1 MKREKIIKG
10 ITVNEIIGDASQ
22 EISGINMDSRLIE
35 PGHIFVAVKG
45 TQTDGHTYIQKA
57 IEKGARTVVCENLP
71 ETLIENVTYIKVN
84 DTEDV
89 VGKLATTFYGDPT
102 SKLELVG
109 VTGTNGKTT
118 IATLLYNMFR
128 KFGYKTGLI
137 STVCNYIDEE
147 AIPTDHTTPD
157 PITLNKLLGRMAD
170 EGCKYAFME
179 VSSHSVAQKRIGGL
193 KFAGGIF
200 TNLTRDHLDYH
211 KTVENY
217 LKAKKAF
224 FDGLPKTAFALTN
237 LDDKNGLVMTQ
248 NTKAKVHTYSLRSL
262 SDFKGKVLEDGFE
275 GMLLDINNVE
285 VNARFDELRTQY
297 EVEKHIAEKERNFH
311 YFLFALG
318 ICLVLML
325 LLAGVFYYN
334 RIISTKNRKLYERIK
349 EQDRLAE
356 ELSRMAQACE
366 STASSEV
373 LPQTSDIA
381 ATVEQ
386 HRLVAR
392 LREYLLSGDNLSNAE
407 MNRDEIISAL
417 GTNKNLLTDAVR
429 AVTGN
434 SPMEYM
440 RMLKLDEARKMLDHH
455 PELTIE
461 AIAFSCGFNAPSTFY
476 RLFRKQYGI
485 SPAEYR
491 KQANKL

>member
-1 MKREKIIKG
+1 MEILARAGRNDEAFSLLD
-10 ITVNEIIGDASQ
+10 EIIAA
-22 EISGINMDSRLIE
+22 NDS
-35 PGHIFVAVKG
+35 
-45 TQTDGHTYIQKA
+45 
-57 IEKGARTVVCENLP
+57 
-71 ETLIENVTYIKVN
+71 
-84 DTEDV
+84 
-89 VGKLATTFYGDPT
+89 
-102 SKLELVG
+102 
-109 VTGTNGKTT
+109 
-118 IATLLYNMFR
+118 
-128 KFGYKTGLI
+128 
-137 STVCNYIDEE
+137 
-147 AIPTDHTTPD
+147 
-157 PITLNKLLGRMAD
+157 
-170 EGCKYAFME
+170 
-179 VSSHSVAQKRIGGL
+179 
-193 KFAGGIF
+193 
-200 TNLTRDHLDYH
+200 
-211 KTVENY
+211 
-217 LKAKKAF
+217 
-224 FDGLPKTAFALTN
+224 
-237 LDDKNGLVMTQ
+237 
-248 NTKAKVHTYSLRSL
+248 
-262 SDFKGKVLEDGFE
+262 
-275 GMLLDINNVE
+275 INNVE

-311 YFLFALG
+311 YFLFTLG
-318 ICLVLML
+318 ICLVLVL

-366 STASSEV
+366 STASSET
-373 LPQTSDIA
+373 LPQTSDTA

-461 AIAFSCGFNAPSTFY
+461 AIAFSCGFNIPSTFY

-491 KQANKL
+491 KQANK

>member
-1 MKREKIIKG
+1 MEILARAGRNDEAFSLLD
-10 ITVNEIIGDASQ
+10 EIIAA
-22 EISGINMDSRLIE
+22 NDS
-35 PGHIFVAVKG
+35 
-45 TQTDGHTYIQKA
+45 
-57 IEKGARTVVCENLP
+57 
-71 ETLIENVTYIKVN
+71 
-84 DTEDV
+84 
-89 VGKLATTFYGDPT
+89 
-102 SKLELVG
+102 
-109 VTGTNGKTT
+109 
-118 IATLLYNMFR
+118 
-128 KFGYKTGLI
+128 
-137 STVCNYIDEE
+137 
-147 AIPTDHTTPD
+147 
-157 PITLNKLLGRMAD
+157 
-170 EGCKYAFME
+170 
-179 VSSHSVAQKRIGGL
+179 
-193 KFAGGIF
+193 
-200 TNLTRDHLDYH
+200 
-211 KTVENY
+211 
-217 LKAKKAF
+217 
-224 FDGLPKTAFALTN
+224 
-237 LDDKNGLVMTQ
+237 
-248 NTKAKVHTYSLRSL
+248 
-262 SDFKGKVLEDGFE
+262 
-275 GMLLDINNVE
+275 INNVE

>member
-1 MKREKIIKG
+1 M
-10 ITVNEIIGDASQ
+10 N
-22 EISGINMDSRLIE
+22 
-35 PGHIFVAVKG
+35 
-45 TQTDGHTYIQKA
+45 TYIDIKEYDKA
-57 IEKGARTVVCENLP
+57 GIYL
-71 ETLIENVTYIKVN
+71 
-84 DTEDV
+84 
-89 VGKLATTFYGDPT
+89 
-102 SKLELVG
+102 SKLEGSV
-109 VTGTNGKTT
+109 NNSMSKFE
-118 IATLLYNMFR
+118 LLRAKALILQSRGDYRTALAVIDSVVIQVQESAFNLNAVR
-128 KFGYKTGLI
+128 KIKMEILARAGR
-137 STVCNYIDEE
+137 NDE
-147 AIPTDHTTPD
+147 
-157 PITLNKLLGRMAD
+157 
-170 EGCKYAFME
+170 AF
-179 VSSHSVAQKRIGGL
+179 S
-193 KFAGGIF
+193 
-200 TNLTRDHLDYH
+200 
-211 KTVENY
+211 
-217 LKAKKAF
+217 
-224 FDGLPKTAFALTN
+224 
-237 LDDKNGLVMTQ
+237 
-248 NTKAKVHTYSLRSL
+248 
-262 SDFKGKVLEDGFE
+262 
-275 GMLLDINNVE
+275 LLDEIIAANDSINNVE

-373 LPQTSDIA
+373 LPQTSDTA

-461 AIAFSCGFNAPSTFY
+461 AIAFSCGFNIPSTFY

>member
-1 MKREKIIKG
+1 MEILARAGRNDEAFSLLD
-10 ITVNEIIGDASQ
+10 EIIAA
-22 EISGINMDSRLIE
+22 NDS
-35 PGHIFVAVKG
+35 
-45 TQTDGHTYIQKA
+45 
-57 IEKGARTVVCENLP
+57 
-71 ETLIENVTYIKVN
+71 
-84 DTEDV
+84 
-89 VGKLATTFYGDPT
+89 
-102 SKLELVG
+102 
-109 VTGTNGKTT
+109 
-118 IATLLYNMFR
+118 
-128 KFGYKTGLI
+128 
-137 STVCNYIDEE
+137 
-147 AIPTDHTTPD
+147 
-157 PITLNKLLGRMAD
+157 
-170 EGCKYAFME
+170 
-179 VSSHSVAQKRIGGL
+179 
-193 KFAGGIF
+193 
-200 TNLTRDHLDYH
+200 
-211 KTVENY
+211 
-217 LKAKKAF
+217 
-224 FDGLPKTAFALTN
+224 
-237 LDDKNGLVMTQ
+237 
-248 NTKAKVHTYSLRSL
+248 
-262 SDFKGKVLEDGFE
+262 
-275 GMLLDINNVE
+275 INNVE

-366 STASSEV
+366 STASSET
-373 LPQTSDIA
+373 LPQTSDTA

-429 AVTGN
+429 AVAGN

-461 AIAFSCGFNAPSTFY
+461 AIAFSCGFNVPSTFY

>member
-1 MKREKIIKG
+1 MEILARAGRNDEAFSLLD
-10 ITVNEIIGDASQ
+10 EIIAA
-22 EISGINMDSRLIE
+22 NDS
-35 PGHIFVAVKG
+35 
-45 TQTDGHTYIQKA
+45 
-57 IEKGARTVVCENLP
+57 
-71 ETLIENVTYIKVN
+71 
-84 DTEDV
+84 
-89 VGKLATTFYGDPT
+89 
-102 SKLELVG
+102 
-109 VTGTNGKTT
+109 
-118 IATLLYNMFR
+118 
-128 KFGYKTGLI
+128 
-137 STVCNYIDEE
+137 
-147 AIPTDHTTPD
+147 
-157 PITLNKLLGRMAD
+157 
-170 EGCKYAFME
+170 
-179 VSSHSVAQKRIGGL
+179 
-193 KFAGGIF
+193 
-200 TNLTRDHLDYH
+200 
-211 KTVENY
+211 
-217 LKAKKAF
+217 
-224 FDGLPKTAFALTN
+224 
-237 LDDKNGLVMTQ
+237 
-248 NTKAKVHTYSLRSL
+248 
-262 SDFKGKVLEDGFE
+262 
-275 GMLLDINNVE
+275 INNVE

-318 ICLVLML
+318 ICLVLVL

-373 LPQTSDIA
+373 LPQTSDTA

-429 AVTGN
+429 AVAGN

-461 AIAFSCGFNAPSTFY
+461 AIAFSCGFNVPSTFY

-491 KQANKL
+491 KQANK